1 MLKNLLLLGAGWF
14 IYTREGRKVA
24 TTVGKN
30 LLPMAEKELGISI
43 VEPIKK
49 LFQESK
55 EE

>member
-1 MLKNLLLLGAGWF
+1 MLKNLLLIGAGWF

-30 LLPMAEKELGISI
+30 LIPLAEKELGISI

-49 LFQESK
+49 LFQEK